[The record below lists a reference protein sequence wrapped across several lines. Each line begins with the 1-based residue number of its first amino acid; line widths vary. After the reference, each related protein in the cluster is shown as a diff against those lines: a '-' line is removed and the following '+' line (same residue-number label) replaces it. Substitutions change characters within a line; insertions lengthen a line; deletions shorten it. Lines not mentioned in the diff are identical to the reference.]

1 MYKFITRSLI
11 IILCFIMLLVPA
23 QADHLDNIDQ
33 LVSDTSAGLSALG
46 GKTGTLM
53 SKEEDFP
60 AGTSVCDWTAI
71 ALALSG
77 SQENYPRY
85 LQNLQKYVETNYEKN
100 GGLDHI
106 KSTPY
111 HRIALTALALGS
123 NPREFG
129 TKSDGTP
136 IDLVAD
142 GTYAFA
148 GNSIGDQGLNGWIY
162 ALITLDAENTQI
174 SGDVKFTREDM
185 IHAIISA
192 QEPDGGF
199 GLIKGKSDVDI
210 TAMAL
215 QALAPYAQK
224 YPLAVDNALAYLSG
238 EMNEDCLYSA
248 YGTENAESSAQV
260 ILALC
265 ALGIQPE
272 TDMRFCRGENTL
284 LSGLKRFHKEDNT
297 FGHTQEDAKGDFLAT
312 AQALLALTA
321 LQKLYSGNGRI
332 FDFTDYTGP
341 NLKPDHG
348 THYAI
353 ALFILI
359 LIVLIIITRKRKKHA
374 QNNR

>member
-1 MYKFITRSLI
+1 
-11 IILCFIMLLVPA
+11 
-23 QADHLDNIDQ
+23 
-33 LVSDTSAGLSALG
+33 
-46 GKTGTLM
+46 
-53 SKEEDFP
+53 
-60 AGTSVCDWTAI
+60 
-71 ALALSG
+71 
-77 SQENYPRY
+77 
-85 LQNLQKYVETNYEKN
+85 
-100 GGLDHI
+100 
-106 KSTPY
+106 
-111 HRIALTALALGS
+111 
-123 NPREFG
+123 
-129 TKSDGTP
+129 
-136 IDLVAD
+136 
-142 GTYAFA
+142 
-148 GNSIGDQGLNGWIY
+148 
-162 ALITLDAENTQI
+162 
-174 SGDVKFTREDM
+174 M